1 MSYMSDNSGSVEVL
15 NNSVLPAMASPVTVS
30 TLVEANFPDRQFSE
44 ITLAEAKRKLAK
56 GDKDKVV
63 EFLSKQTAFG
73 ELKRTHFPK
82 TWRNFSKPVNNRES
96 NSIPNEGTVRISVAN
111 NSGSFTIWP
120 VG

>member
-30 TLVEANFPDRQFSE
+30 TLVEVNFPDRQFSE
-44 ITLAEAKRKLAK
+44 ITLAE
-56 GDKDKVV
+56 GV
-63 EFLSKQTAFG
+63 
-73 ELKRTHFPK
+73 
-82 TWRNFSKPVNNRES
+82 
-96 NSIPNEGTVRISVAN
+96 PNEGTVRISVAN